1 MSELDQC
8 HSDQQSH
15 VQGELRKEM
24 GMLQK
29 KILMDT
35 VRQQEGVNFCEQI
48 LWWKFHMF
56 LFVK

>member
-1 MSELDQC
+1 MGDLEQC
-8 HSDQQSH
+8 HQDQQGM

-35 VRQQEGVNFCEQI
+35 VGYI
-48 LWWKFHMF
+48 LPSGGNRLGNKWEHQG
-56 LFVK
+56 